1 MALGFKTKTKSTT
14 GLTLKAC
21 EVGLICLKA
30 SKATLN
36 VSSFTPCE
44 SSSERSPWAA
54 LPLDSQQ
61 GS

>member
-44 SSSERSPWAA
+44 SSSQRSP
-54 LPLDSQQ
+54 
-61 GS
+61 